1 MNSAAKFKSFC
12 GTITSSMTPNVP
24 PSYEQLSSEHPSSGC
39 NKRKS
44 KMIDTNQY
52 WIAAGER
59 FKQNNVVR
67 AFKTFKN
74 RIN

>member
-24 PSYEQLSSEHPSSGC
+24 PSYEQLSDASGC
-39 NKRKS
+39 SKRKS
-44 KMIDTNQY
+44 KLIDTNQY
-52 WIAAGER
+52 WMAAGER
-59 FKQNNVVR
+59 LKQNNVVR
-67 AFKTFKN
+67 ALKTFKN